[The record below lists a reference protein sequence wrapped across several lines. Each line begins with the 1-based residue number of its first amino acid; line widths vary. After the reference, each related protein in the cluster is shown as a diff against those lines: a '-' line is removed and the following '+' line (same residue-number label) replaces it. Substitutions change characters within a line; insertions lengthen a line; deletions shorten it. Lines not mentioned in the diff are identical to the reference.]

1 MKNKAVI
8 RVPCDAVRFSTR
20 RGSPGPNAS
29 NGCGDMGDDESGPRR
44 RYHERR
50 FPAGSELGGLDRNT
64 PVIHAL
70 GKSAQDWR
78 IGISADN

>member
-44 RYHERR
+44 RYLKGTFQPGQNSVDWTANSSDPRIRKIRR
-50 FPAGSELGGLDRNT
+50 RLAHRYY
-64 PVIHAL
+64 
-70 GKSAQDWR
+70 
-78 IGISADN
+78 ADN